1 MRGLFMGLIKDI
13 KATQVLKKIYGEQA
27 KEQLER
33 YERIEEKFQTLFGE
47 GEVLFFST
55 SGRSEIIGNHT
66 DHNHGCVMAAG
77 INLDTVAA
85 VRKTE
90 DMKIQFLS
98 EGYPDKNII
107 DLNDLSLNIK
117 ERGTTKALI
126 RGIAYR
132 MKEDLGMNIGGFQA
146 YVQSDVLRGSGLS
159 SSAAIEVMIYTI
171 FNYLYNEGK
180 LDAVEGAKIS
190 QWAENNYF
198 GKPCGL
204 MDQTACALG
213 KLVFID
219 FNEPSAPVIEGID
232 FDFNKK
238 GYSII
243 ITDVHADHADLTAE
257 YAAITQ
263 EMKSVAAYF
272 GKTVLREVNERLFYE
287 SIGDLREQV
296 NDRALLRAMHFFE
309 ENKRVLAAVEAV
321 KNDNMPAFLDAI
333 NASGQSSWKL
343 LQNTHVAGS
352 TAQAMTLG
360 LALSRHILGE
370 NGACRVH
377 GGGFGG
383 TILAF
388 VPHDLKQT
396 YNEKME
402 KVFGKNACVELSVRP
417 VGTICVEI

>member
-1 MRGLFMGLIKDI
+1 MGLIKDI
-13 KATQVLKKIYGEQA
+13 KATQTLKKVYGEQA
-27 KEQLER
+27 KSQLER
-33 YERIEEKFQTLFGE
+33 YERIEEKFQALFGK

-77 INLDTVAA
+77 INLDAVAA
-85 VRKTE
+85 VRKTA
-90 DMKIQFLS
+90 DMKVQFIS
-98 EGYPDKNII
+98 EGYPDKNTI
-107 DLNDLSLNIK
+107 DLTDLSLNIK

-132 MKEDLGMNIGGFQA
+132 MKEDLGLNIGGFQA

-171 FNYLYNEGK
+171 FNYLYNDGK
-180 LDAVEGAKIS
+180 LDAVEGAKTS

-219 FNEPSAPVIEGID
+219 FNDPSSPVIEGID
-232 FDFNKK
+232 FDFSKE

-257 YAAITQ
+257 YAAITE

-272 GKTVLREVNERLFYE
+272 GKDVLRDVNEKLFYE
-287 SIGDLREQV
+287 SFPQLREHV
-296 NDRALLRAMHFFE
+296 SDRALMRAMHFFE
-309 ENKRVLAAVEAV
+309 ENKRVLQAVEAV
-321 KNDNMPAFLDAI
+321 KNDNLPAFLEAV
-333 NASGQSSWKL
+333 NASGESSWKL
-343 LQNTHVAGS
+343 LQNTHATGS

-360 LALSRHILGE
+360 LALSRRILGE
-370 NGACRVH
+370 KGACRVH

-388 VPHDLKQT
+388 VPEALKET
-396 YNEKME
+396 YTEKME
-402 KVFGKNACVELSVRP
+402 RVFGKGACVELSVRP
-417 VGTICVEI
+417 TGSTFVEL

>member
-1 MRGLFMGLIKDI
+1 MMGLIKDI
-13 KATQVLKKIYGEQA
+13 KATQALKKIYGEQA
-27 KEQLER
+27 KAQLER
-33 YERIEEKFQTLFGE
+33 YEKIEEKFQALFGS

-77 INLDTVAA
+77 INLDAVAA
-85 VRKTE
+85 VRKTD
-90 DMKIQFLS
+90 DMKIQFVS
-98 EGYPDKNII
+98 EGYSDKNGI
-107 DLNDLSLNIK
+107 DLNDLSVNIK

-126 RGIAYR
+126 RGIAYH
-132 MKEDLGMNIGGFQA
+132 MKEDLGLNIGGFCA

-171 FNYLYNEGK
+171 FNYLYNDGK
-180 LDAVEGAKIS
+180 LDAVEGAKTS

-219 FNEPSAPVIEGID
+219 FNDPSAPVIENID
-232 FDFNKK
+232 FDFSKK

-263 EMKSVAAYF
+263 EMKSIAAYF
-272 GKTVLREVNERLFYE
+272 GKEVLRDVNEKLFYE
-287 SIGDLREQV
+287 SLAQLRETV
-296 NDRALLRAMHFFE
+296 NDRALMRAMHFFE
-309 ENKRVLAAVEAV
+309 ENKRVLKAVEAV
-321 KNDNMPAFLDAI
+321 KNDDMPAFLEAV
-333 NASGQSSWKL
+333 NASGESSWKL
-343 LQNTHVAGS
+343 LQNTHATGS
-352 TAQAMTLG
+352 VAQAMTLG
-360 LALSRHILGE
+360 LSLSSRLLGKK
-370 NGACRVH
+370 GACRVH

-388 VPHDLKQT
+388 VPEEIKET
-396 YNEKME
+396 YIEKME
-402 KVFGKNACVELSVRP
+402 RVFGKDACVELSVRP
-417 VGTICVEI
+417 VGSICVEI

>member
-1 MRGLFMGLIKDI
+1 MGLIKDI
-13 KATQVLKKIYGEQA
+13 KATQALKKIYGEQA
-27 KEQLER
+27 KSQLDR
-33 YERIEEKFQTLFGE
+33 YARIEEKFQALFGK

-77 INLDTVAA
+77 INLDAVAA
-85 VRKTE
+85 VRKTD
-90 DMKIQFLS
+90 DMTVQFIS

-107 DLNDLSLNIK
+107 DLTDLSLNIK

-132 MKEDLGMNIGGFQA
+132 MKEDLGLNIGGFQA

-171 FNYLYNEGK
+171 FNYLYNDGK
-180 LDAVEGAKIS
+180 LDAVEGAKTS

-219 FNEPSAPVIEGID
+219 FNDPSAPDIEGID
-232 FDFNKK
+232 FDFSKE
-238 GYSII
+238 GYSIV

-257 YAAITQ
+257 YAAITE

-272 GKTVLREVNERLFYE
+272 GKEVLREVNEKLFYE
-287 SIGDLREQV
+287 SLPQLREHV
-296 NDRALLRAMHFFE
+296 SDRALMRAMHFFE
-309 ENKRVLAAVEAV
+309 ENKRVLQAVEAV
-321 KNDNMPAFLDAI
+321 KSDNISAFLEAV
-333 NASGQSSWKL
+333 NASGESSWKL
-343 LQNTHVAGS
+343 LQNTHATGS

-360 LALSRHILGE
+360 LALSRRILGE
-370 NGACRVH
+370 KGACRVH

-388 VPHDLKQT
+388 VPDALKQT
-396 YNEKME
+396 YTEKME
-402 KVFGKNACVELSVRP
+402 RVFGKNACVELSVRP
-417 VGTICVEI
+417 LGSTCVEL

>member
-1 MRGLFMGLIKDI
+1 MMGLIKDI
-13 KATQVLKKIYGEQA
+13 KATQALKKIYGEQA
-27 KEQLER
+27 KAQLER
-33 YERIEEKFQTLFGE
+33 YEKIEEKFQALFGS

-77 INLDTVAA
+77 INLDAVAA
-85 VRKTE
+85 VRKTD
-90 DMKIQFLS
+90 DMKIQFIS
-98 EGYPDKNII
+98 EGYSDKNGI
-107 DLNDLSLNIK
+107 DLNDLSVNIK

-126 RGIAYR
+126 RGIAYH
-132 MKEDLGMNIGGFQA
+132 MKEDLGLNIGGFRA

-171 FNYLYNEGK
+171 FNYLYNDGK
-180 LDAVEGAKIS
+180 LDAVEGAKTS

-219 FNEPSAPVIEGID
+219 FNDPSAPVIENID
-232 FDFNKK
+232 FDFSKK

-263 EMKSVAAYF
+263 EMKSIAAYF
-272 GKTVLREVNERLFYE
+272 GKEVLRDVNEKLFYE
-287 SIGDLREQV
+287 SLAQLRETV
-296 NDRALLRAMHFFE
+296 NDRALMRAMHFFE
-309 ENKRVLAAVEAV
+309 ENKRVLKAVEAV
-321 KNDNMPAFLDAI
+321 KNDDMPAFLEAV
-333 NASGQSSWKL
+333 NASGESSWKL
-343 LQNTHVAGS
+343 LQNTHATGS
-352 TAQAMTLG
+352 VAQAMTLG
-360 LALSRHILGE
+360 LSLSSRLLGKK
-370 NGACRVH
+370 GACRVH

-388 VPHDLKQT
+388 VPEEIKET
-396 YNEKME
+396 YIEKME
-402 KVFGKNACVELSVRP
+402 RVFGKDACVELSVRP
-417 VGTICVEI
+417 VGSICVEI

>member
-1 MRGLFMGLIKDI
+1 MGLIKDI

-27 KEQLER
+27 KSQLDR
-33 YERIEEKFQTLFGE
+33 YARIEEKFQALFGN

-77 INLDTVAA
+77 INLDAVAV

-90 DMKIQFLS
+90 DMKVQFIS

-107 DLNDLSLNIK
+107 DLTDLSLNIK

-132 MKEDLGMNIGGFQA
+132 MKEDLGLNIGGFQA

-171 FNYLYNEGK
+171 FNYLYNDGK
-180 LDAVEGAKIS
+180 LDAVEGAKTS

-219 FNEPSAPVIEGID
+219 FNDPSAPDIEGID
-232 FDFNKK
+232 FDFGNE
-238 GYSII
+238 GYSIV

-257 YAAITQ
+257 YAAITE

-272 GKTVLREVNERLFYE
+272 GKEVLRDVNEKLFYE
-287 SIGDLREQV
+287 SLPQLREHV
-296 NDRALLRAMHFFE
+296 SDRALMRAMHFFE
-309 ENKRVLAAVEAV
+309 ENKRVLQAVEAV
-321 KNDNMPAFLDAI
+321 KSDNISAFLEAV
-333 NASGQSSWKL
+333 NASGESSWKL
-343 LQNTHVAGS
+343 LQNTHATGS

-360 LALSRHILGE
+360 LALSRRILGKK
-370 NGACRVH
+370 GACRVH

-388 VPHDLKQT
+388 VPDALKQT
-396 YNEKME
+396 YTEKME
-402 KVFGKNACVELSVRP
+402 RVFGKNACVELSVRP
-417 VGTICVEI
+417 IGSTCVEL